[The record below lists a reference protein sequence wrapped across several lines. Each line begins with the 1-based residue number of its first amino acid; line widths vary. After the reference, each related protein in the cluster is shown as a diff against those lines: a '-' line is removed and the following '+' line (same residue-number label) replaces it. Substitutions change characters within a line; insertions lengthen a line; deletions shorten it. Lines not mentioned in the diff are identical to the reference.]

1 MFISYTY
8 ISVALEGILN
18 FVKQTVAQRKHIGA
32 FYAMLPNRIDSSI
45 RLWTK
50 ELPTISPYYAVK
62 CNPDPHFLNY
72 LFDRG
77 INFDCA
83 SERELLQI
91 KHLSRGPVSNRI
103 VYANP
108 CKSVRD
114 ICAAK
119 AIGSPMTIV
128 DSVEEVEKLTSY
140 GGKALI
146 RLAVDDTGSDMPFSS
161 KFGAHTENI
170 REIAA
175 MAYDKGVELKGFSF
189 HVGSCSKDYMAYS
202 KAIEYC
208 KRHMPILLNEGHYP
222 TILDIGGGFLPDDDD
237 FVKKAYQIRS
247 TLRNLPRSVS
257 VIAEPGRFF
266 AANSF
271 DFFVEVIGK
280 KYSNGQ
286 WKYTLDDSIYGQFSN
301 ILFDKGRPLW
311 ERVRENGEPCRAYS
325 KGTLFG
331 RTCDSLD
338 VIAIAESM
346 EELRVGDWLRF
357 PRMGAYTRATASE
370 FNGFPT
376 PDVIVL
382 TAEECNAYDRGA
394 TITHTKGVGY
404 PSPLSP
410 VQRNC

>member
-1 MFISYTY
+1 
-8 ISVALEGILN
+8 
-18 FVKQTVAQRKHIGA
+18 
-32 FYAMLPNRIDSSI
+32 MLPSRIDSSI
-45 RLWTK
+45 RLWMK
-50 ELPTISPYYAVK
+50 ELPSISPYYAVK
-62 CNPDPHFLNY
+62 CNPDPQFLNY

-83 SERELLQI
+83 SEREILQI
-91 KHLSRGPVSNRI
+91 KQLSRGPVSNRI

-119 AIGSPMTIV
+119 SIGSPITIV
-128 DSVEEVEKLTSY
+128 DSVEEIEKLTNY
-140 GGKALI
+140 GGKALV

-161 KFGAHTENI
+161 KFGAHSTNI
-170 REIAA
+170 QEIATR
-175 MAYDKGVELKGFSF
+175 AYAKGVELKGFSF
-189 HVGSCSKDYMAYS
+189 HVGSSSKDHMAYS

-208 KRHMPILLNEGHYP
+208 NKYMPILLNEGHFP

-237 FVKKAYQIRS
+237 FVKKAHEIRG
-247 TLRNLPRSVS
+247 TLRHLPRSIS

-280 KYSNGQ
+280 KYSNGE

-301 ILFDKGRPLW
+301 ILFDKGKPVW
-311 ERVRENGEPCRAYS
+311 ERVRENGEPSRAYS
-325 KGTLFG
+325 TGTLFG

-338 VIAIAESM
+338 VIVASKSM
-346 EELRVGDWLRF
+346 EELCVGDWLRF

-382 TAEECNAYDRGA
+382 TTEECNTYEKETLVSPWSGQGGA
-394 TITHTKGVGY
+394 IV
-404 PSPLSP
+404 PSSA
-410 VQRNC
+410 